1 MTHPMVLDKT
11 SLSWMSCVQG
21 IHVTAD
27 SPMGTP
33 PSSSMFNDYQPRL
46 VLDDPVVN
54 ELAKKYKK
62 NAGQVGFCFCPG
74 CGVPTSIFTKVSRKK
89 RKVYVFWRLNRSL

>member
-1 MTHPMVLDKT
+1 MT
-11 SLSWMSCVQG
+11 
-21 IHVTAD
+21 AY

-33 PSSSMFNDYQPRL
+33 PSSSMFNDYQPKL

-62 NAGQVGFCFCPG
+62 NAGQVG
-74 CGVPTSIFTKVSRKK
+74 
-89 RKVYVFWRLNRSL
+89 